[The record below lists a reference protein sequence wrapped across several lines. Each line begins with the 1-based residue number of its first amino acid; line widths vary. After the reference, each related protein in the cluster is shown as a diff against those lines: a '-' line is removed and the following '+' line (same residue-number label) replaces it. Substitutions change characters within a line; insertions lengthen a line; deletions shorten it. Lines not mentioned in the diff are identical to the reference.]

1 MLIGSEK
8 WLTKEFRSS
17 EDTFKR
23 ETDLKSA
30 AQDIFLG
37 SFIHFRRTHVFYV
50 NVQRRLLLWGPDP
63 REPLRSQVF
72 TGLSSI

>member
-30 AQDIFLG
+30 AQDIFWEVLYISEG
-37 SFIHFRRTHVFYV
+37 HMFFYV
-50 NVQRRLLLWGPDP
+50 NVQRRLLPWGPDP

>member
-30 AQDIFLG
+30 AQDIFWEVLYISEGHMFFMLMCKEDYCRGVLTLG
-37 SFIHFRRTHVFYV
+37 S
-50 NVQRRLLLWGPDP
+50 L
-63 REPLRSQVF
+63 
-72 TGLSSI
+72 